1 MYKFSIA
8 EPQPEIT
15 SKVGR
20 WMKQFHNDDI
30 KLDWRDWEGDK
41 MMWEKADCDLQ
52 SSNSVSFSIHWNTK

>member
-30 KLDWRDWEGDK
+30 KLD
-41 MMWEKADCDLQ
+41 
-52 SSNSVSFSIHWNTK
+52 